1 MHLRS
6 HLRALLTLAF
16 AAILPH
22 AAFAAAAATPTEI
35 ISAVHEYK
43 IGDDAYE
50 GYIAKPRTI
59 AKNALLPAVLVV
71 HDWTGNGEFS
81 QAKADYLA
89 KLGYIGF
96 AVDMYGKGVRAPQS
110 GEPAALAGVLYQNPA
125 LFRERITAALEEL
138 KKQPGVDATRIGAI
152 GFCFGGTTVLELA
165 RSGADIKGVVSFH
178 GGLKPF
184 SATAKDAVKA
194 RVSILHGVRDPFVPP
209 ADLAACMADLNDAGA
224 WFQLVG
230 FPNAVHSFT
239 NPKAGDDPSKGA
251 AYDAT
256 ADKGAFATMEVFFR
270 GLFAAKKPAN

>member
-1 MHLRS
+1 MKLRDHLS
-6 HLRALLTLAF
+6 SLFTFALAATLPSAG
-16 AAILPH
+16 
-22 AAFAAAAATPTEI
+22 FAAAAIEI
-35 ISAVHEYK
+35 TSAAHEYK
-43 IGDDAYE
+43 IGDAAFE
-50 GYIAKPRTI
+50 GYISKPAKI
-59 AKNALLPAVLVV
+59 AKNTLLPAVLVV

-81 QAKADYLA
+81 QGKADYLA
-89 KLGYIGF
+89 GLGYIAF
-96 AVDMYGKGVRAPQS
+96 AVDMYGKGIRAPQS
-110 GEPAALAGVLYQNPA
+110 GEPSQLAGVLYQNPA

-165 RSGADIKGVVSFH
+165 RSGADVKGVVSFH

-184 SATAKDAVKA
+184 SVTPKDSVKA

-239 NPKAGDDPSKGA
+239 NPNAGNDPSKGA
-251 AYDAT
+251 AYDAV